1 LISKKPKHQGSNILK
16 LIPAYSA
23 KSQITA
29 LIIAIE
35 PTLKPIKVSLSNNNE
50 LQGFNIMIVI
60 LGGYVI
66 LN

>member
-1 LISKKPKHQGSNILK
+1 MNDIDFDFKKSKHQGSNILK
-16 LIPAYSA
+16 LTPTCSA

-60 LGGYVI
+60 
-66 LN
+66 